1 VQTART
7 GLAVAACAVALV
19 ATPLGSAAKLP
30 AFSFVGGGDI
40 ALVGDGATTSTF
52 AGIQQFLH
60 GNLVMANLEGTLASN
75 GSAKCAPY
83 GSDGCYTFRAA
94 PASARVLR
102 HAGFNV
108 LNVANN
114 HALDYGEAAHLATL
128 AALRG
133 AGIAYDGLP
142 HQIAYVQAG
151 PVKVALI
158 GCAPYRWAQSL
169 LDIPA
174 AQALV
179 RRAKQRAD
187 VVIVYMH
194 AGAEGSAADHVTGG
208 PEVFLGEQRGNP
220 LAFAHAMI
228 NAGASMV
235 FASGPHTLRGL
246 EWFHGHVVAYSLG
259 NLAGQD
265 TLSTAGPTLSL
276 SALLTLKLDVKGAFL
291 SGRVVPLRLS
301 GEGTPSY
308 DAAHAAI
315 RFLNTLSRE
324 DFGSRAVK
332 LGPTGTILPRLP

>member
-1 VQTART
+1 VT
-7 GLAVAACAVALV
+7 
-19 ATPLGSAAKLP
+19 TPLGAAAKLP

-40 ALVGDGATTSTF
+40 ALVGAGATTSTF
-52 AGIQQFLH
+52 AGIRRFLH
-60 GNLVMANLEGTLASN
+60 GNLVMANLEGTLAAD

-94 PASARVLR
+94 PASAHVLR
-102 HAGFNV
+102 RAGFNV

-114 HALDYGEAAHLATL
+114 HALDFGEAAHLATL

-133 AGIAYDGLP
+133 AKIAYDGLP
-142 HQIAYVQAG
+142 HQITYVQAG
-151 PVKVALI
+151 PVRVALI
-158 GCAPYRWAQSL
+158 GCAPYPWAQSL
-169 LDIPA
+169 LNTPGS
-174 AQALV
+174 QTLV
-179 RRAKQRAD
+179 RRAKRRSD

-194 AGAEGSAADHVTGG
+194 AGAEGAAADHVTGR

-220 LAFAHAMI
+220 EAFAHAMI

-246 EWFHGHVVAYSLG
+246 QWFHGHLIAYSLG

-276 SALLTLKLDVKGAFL
+276 SALLTLKLDVKGGFV
-291 SGRVVPLRLS
+291 SGRVVPLRLDD
-301 GEGTPSY
+301 EGTPSY
-308 DAAHAAI
+308 DPTDAAI

-324 DFGSRAVK
+324 DFGKSAVE
-332 LGPTGTILPRLP
+332 LGPTGTIQPEAP